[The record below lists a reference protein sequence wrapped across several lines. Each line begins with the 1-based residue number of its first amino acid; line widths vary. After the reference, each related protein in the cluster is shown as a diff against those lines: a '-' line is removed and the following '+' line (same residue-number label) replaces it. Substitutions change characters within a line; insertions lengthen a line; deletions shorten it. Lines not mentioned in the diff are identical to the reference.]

1 MARLVQTEID
11 TVINFLRDKIE
22 ADDLPQIAEI
32 LARNAEPAAEDEPP
46 PFPGRPRPGGTIDPP
61 PAGAM
66 DSRRREFEKANGID
80 LRRIRV
86 LG

>member
-1 MARLVQTEID
+1 MPRLAQTDID

-22 ADDLPQIAEI
+22 SDDLSQIGEI
-32 LARNAEPAAEDEPP
+32 LAGNADPAAQDEPP

-61 PAGAM
+61 ARAM
-66 DSRRREFEKANGID
+66 DSGRREFEKQHGIQG
-80 LRRIRV
+80 RKIRV